1 LSFPT
6 SINRTDPPSIVSK
19 MDSNML
25 TIAPI
30 LMQPVELM
38 KSTLRMFNP
47 ELESFGF
54 NTELVLEQTY
64 KEHSVDWVYCDP
76 SRLSQV
82 LVNLL
87 TNGKS
92 RGAGPKLD
100 RLSLILS
107 QPLNSPKP
115 RITAGSASG
124 SACPPALRPPNLQWL
139 TSNGSLLIN
148 KGTAPRIPRS
158 LAMRSFSYFPC
169 KTRVRAYPTR
179 KWPACSTVTS
189 KLMRRLT
196 SSMEAAVWA
205 CIFPGN

>member
-1 LSFPT
+1 
-6 SINRTDPPSIVSK
+6 
-19 MDSNML
+19 MDSDML
-25 TIAPI
+25 TIAPV

-38 KSTLRMFNP
+38 KSTMRMFNP

-54 NTELVLEQTY
+54 NTELILEQAY
-64 KEHSVDWVYCDP
+64 EEHSVDWVYCDP

-87 TNGKS
+87 TNGNS

-100 RLSLILS
+100 ILSLILF

-115 RITAGSASG
+115 RITVGSASG
-124 SACPPALRPPNLQWL
+124 SAYPPALRPPNRQGL
-139 TSNGSLLIN
+139 TSNGSLPIN
-148 KGTAPRIPRS
+148 NGTAPRIPRS
-158 LAMRSFSYFPC
+158 LAMRSISYSPC

-189 KLMRRLT
+189 KLMRRPT
-196 SSMEAAVWA
+196 FNMEAAAWA